1 MADIFSPKGAG
12 VFQQRSP
19 IDLFQARNGSKSNEV
34 SDRLIATLKKAGA
47 ANIEALEEKHAKN
60 KETQLQLE
68 TLKRQS
74 DPAEA
79 RKARAREKIEQIKKQ
94 LEALR
99 MLANIDPEAA
109 ARQAARLSRE
119 LAAAVREYAS
129 AGGDAGALTGANVP
143 STPADTTAAGGA
155 ETAGADAAPA
165 TAGVPQADV
174 SPGGGETAGKN
185 SAQTGKTGTDGGPVL
200 EDQTGAKPAEP
211 ENTAQPAQAGENESG
226 KVDAPEDT
234 HPDRARAEAFQEL
247 FAEQQ
252 KSSSESRSER
262 EFADEIKKLK
272 RELESLIERG
282 SDDEANGREAKEL
295 KDGLRAL
302 KDIDHALVAM
312 SSPISASL
320 GAINII
326 A

>member
-1 MADIFSPKGAG
+1 MANIFSSKGAG
-12 VFQQRSP
+12 VFQPRSS
-19 IDLFQARNGSKSNEV
+19 IDLFQARNNSKPDDV
-34 SDRLIATLKKAGA
+34 SERLIATLKKAGA
-47 ANIEALEEKHAKN
+47 TNTEALEEKRAQN

-119 LAAAVREYAS
+119 LASAVREYAS
-129 AGGDAGALTGANVP
+129 AGGDTGALSGTSAAP
-143 STPADTTAAGGA
+143 S
-155 ETAGADAAPA
+155 ADAAAGTGAESGGSDASPA
-165 TAGVPQADV
+165 AASGVTAVPTGSATGEGDTAGPDASQTQEAGSAD
-174 SPGGGETAGKN
+174 GKGADDTAKV
-185 SAQTGKTGTDGGPVL
+185 T
-200 EDQTGAKPAEP
+200 EP
-211 ENTAQPAQAGENESG
+211 SQEGDD
-226 KVDAPEDT
+226 KDAAAAREDT
-234 HPDRARAEAFQEL
+234 HPDRARAEAFQNL
-247 FAEQQ
+247 YAERQQ
-252 KSSSESRSER
+252 QSAEGQGER
-262 EFADEIKKLK
+262 EFADDIKKLK
-272 RELESLIERG
+272 RQLESLIERG
-282 SDDEANGREAKEL
+282 ADETDNDSEAREL
-295 KDGLRAL
+295 NQGLRAL
-302 KDIDHALVAM
+302 KDVDDALIAM